1 MGPLD
6 MILSYPVFLLSL
18 IALAFVSSSLLYSP
32 YYDHKR
38 FSFNYDFCLNGA
50 QWWRLLT
57 SSFCHSSI
65 LHLLIDLLTLWDV
78 RSVEKDYGSLFFL
91 RYSLLFLCAQK
102 LLLIFFFQFGMKY
115 WPQIT
120 PLLSSFHIIGTSGLI
135 FSWLGFLAVRTPSEH
150 SVVQV
155 FGLIPLNILY
165 VPTLLLLLYQII
177 LPRSPNN
184 IGCLSGLICGVL
196 LGVGLLQVLPNLYW
210 TLCFLLNLFLFIG
223 KSWYETMTISGNHR
237 HTSFNRIEIR
247 SAAGPVRNAQLIIDQ
262 QQTQGTRVSGEIEGE
277 EDRIEDRDG
286 TELV

>member
-1 MGPLD
+1 MESVINVVLSFPL
-6 MILSYPVFLLSL
+6 FLLVL
-18 IALAFVSSSLLYSP
+18 IALAFISVSTLYSP
-32 YYDHKR
+32 FYDHRR
-38 FSFNYDFCLNGA
+38 FSFNYDSCFHNS

-57 SSFCHSSI
+57 SSFCHSST
-65 LHLLIDLLTLWDV
+65 LHLFTDLLTLWDM

-102 LLLIFFFQFGMKY
+102 LLLSFFFQIGMKY

-120 PLLSSFHIIGTSGLI
+120 PLLSSLHIIGTSGLV
-135 FSWLGFLAVRTPSEH
+135 FSWLGFLTVMTPEEH
-150 SVVQV
+150 SIVHV
-155 FGLIPLNILY
+155 FGFIPINILY
-165 VPTLLLLLYQII
+165 VPTLFILLYQII

-184 IGCLSGLICGVL
+184 IGCMSGLICGVL

-237 HTSFNRIEIR
+237 HTSLNRIEIHAP
-247 SAAGPVRNAQLIIDQ
+247 SGPVRNAQLIIDQ
-262 QQTQGTRVSGEIEGE
+262 GAPNVRGEN
-277 EDRIEDRDG
+277 RIEDRDG